1 MIDPRSKSCT
11 TLAGT
16 GQVGHTSGSFETAQF
31 SEPGG
36 LCVDPEGKT
45 LFVADS
51 NNHMIRVLDLER
63 REVSQVRQLPCFTA
77 IILRDQPT
85 LKVHSV
91 NKALWSQLHRR
102 MYEDPSS
109 LSTIEKFH

>member
-1 MIDPRSKSCT
+1 MVEPRSKTCS

-16 GQVGHTSGSFETAQF
+16 GQPGHTNGPFEAAQF

-36 LCVDPEGKT
+36 LCIDPEGKI

-63 REVSQVRQLPCFTA
+63 QEVTEVRL
-77 IILRDQPT
+77 T
-85 LKVHSV
+85 L
-91 NKALWSQLHRR
+91 
-102 MYEDPSS
+102 
-109 LSTIEKFH
+109 